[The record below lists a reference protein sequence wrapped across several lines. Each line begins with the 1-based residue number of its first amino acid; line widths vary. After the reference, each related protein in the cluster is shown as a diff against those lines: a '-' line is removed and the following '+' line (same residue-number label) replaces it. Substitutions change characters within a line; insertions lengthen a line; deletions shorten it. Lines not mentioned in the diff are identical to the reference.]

1 MSNIPLYYVPLA
13 MAIGSLALIAVWSRR
28 RRVWKTVS
36 VALLAAVL
44 PLGYVAYLDLL
55 SRPKPLELEVRSGE
69 TAEVISA
76 VLKETEGRI
85 YLWLDVDGLPRY
97 YEIAWQKDVA
107 AELQA
112 AMRQAEQTGGGVGMR
127 LQEQFEDRFE
137 VTDENRKPQ
146 KFYPLPVPAPPEKQR
161 IILKSPRW
169 EM

>member
-1 MSNIPLYYVPLA
+1 MNNIPLYYVPLA

-55 SRPKPLELEVRSGE
+55 SRPKPLELETRSGE

-112 AMRQAEQTGGGVGMR
+112 AMRAAELTGGGVGMR

-137 VTDENRKPQ
+137 VTAENRKPQ

-161 IILKSPRW
+161 TILKSPRW
-169 EM
+169 KM

>member
-1 MSNIPLYYVPLA
+1 MNNIPLYYAPF
-13 MAIGSLALIAVWSRR
+13 AIAVGSLALIAVWSRR

-85 YLWLDVDGLPRY
+85 YLWLEVDGLPRY

-112 AMRQAEQTGGGVGMR
+112 AMRAAELTGGGVGMR

-137 VTDENRKPQ
+137 VTEENRKPQ

-169 EM
+169 KM

>member
-1 MSNIPLYYVPLA
+1 MNNIPLYYVPLA

-55 SRPKPLELEVRSGE
+55 SRPKPLELETHTGE
-69 TAEVISA
+69 KVEVISA

-161 IILKSPRW
+161 TILKSPRW
-169 EM
+169 KM

>member
-1 MSNIPLYYVPLA
+1 MNNIPLFYVPFVIV
-13 MAIGSLALIAVWSRR
+13 IGSLALITVWSQR

-55 SRPKPLELEVRSGE
+55 SRPKPLGLESRTGE

-97 YEIAWQKDVA
+97 YEIAWQRDVA

-112 AMRQAEQTGGGVGMR
+112 AMRQAELTGGGVGMR

-137 VTDENRKPQ
+137 VTEENRKPQ

-169 EM
+169 KM